1 MTTTRDTAATAL
13 VRLDHAWATLDKTVQ
28 GLSERE
34 LMEIRDPAG
43 WSAKDHLMHVATWEQ
58 ALLAKLD
65 GRPRHQAL
73 GLDASTEGSEDY
85 DALNAEIFAATRARS
100 LRDVLETLRGTHAT
114 TRAHIAA
121 LAAGGAVP
129 PSAAAFLSDVPS
141 YADHYE
147 QHEGWIRNLVG
158 RA

>member
-13 VRLDHAWATLDKTVQ
+13 TRFDHAWATLDKTVQ

-34 LMEIRDPAG
+34 LTEIRDPAG

-65 GRPRHQAL
+65 GRARHEAL
-73 GLDASTEGSEDY
+73 GLDASTDGSENW
-85 DALNAEIFAATRARS
+85 DALNASIFAATRDRS
-100 LRDVLETLRGTHAT
+100 LRDVLDTVRGTHAT
-114 TRAHIAA
+114 TRAQIVA
-121 LAAGGAVP
+121 LADGGATP
-129 PSAAAFLSDVPS
+129 AAADGFLSDVPG

-147 QHEGWIRNLVG
+147 QHDGWIRELIG
-158 RA
+158 RV